1 MTDLMKRLRLLSGS
15 LALHDLDSQAM
26 SDAVDELQRM
36 QSALELKEAAR
47 RQLDADVAR
56 LRAFVK
62 SLLDPDFYGHAVTA
76 EIRDA
81 ARVAL
86 GMPASETAPPPATA
100 ESFNEDT
107 AKRDAIAFRAVPY
120 PRSRR

>member
-1 MTDLMKRLRLLSGS
+1 MTDITHRASE
-15 LALHDLDSQAM
+15 LHDKWLAFGGKISQETAEVL
-26 SDAVDELQRM
+26 AQLRAEVDE
-36 QSALELKEAAR
+36 AR
-47 RQLDADVAR
+47 RCGHLVRD
-56 LRAFVK
+56 
-62 SLLDPDFYGHAVTA
+62 LLNPERFGHAVNA

-86 GMPASETAPPPATA
+86 GLPASETAPPPATA